1 MTDTLATRM
10 GGVLVPAT
18 TPFDPVTGEV
28 APVSMRENLRRWL
41 ADGADGIVLFGSTGE
56 GVLLDDDEKRRLTA
70 LAREVVPA
78 GVPLLGGAGAD
89 SLRATLRQC
98 HILAESGVDAVL
110 IHPPPYFGPYLSAEA
125 MRVYFEAVADGSP
138 VPVVLYHMPKF
149 THVTLEPALV
159 AELVRH
165 PNVVG
170 LKDSSGDLKRLAEYS
185 DACGER
191 CRLLVGNGTLMYTA
205 LELGC
210 AGGILAVALLAM
222 KDCAE
227 IVRHHRAGESQA
239 AGKVQERIAPVHRE
253 VVATWG
259 AVGVKAG
266 LDLLGLAGGP
276 PRPPLRP
283 LGAREQKQV
292 ARVMQGAHL
301 L

>member
-1 MTDTLATRM
+1 MSATLAERL

-28 APVSMRENLRRWL
+28 APVSLRENLRRWL
-41 ADGADGIVLFGSTGE
+41 DAGVDGIVLFGSTGE
-56 GVLLDDDEKRRLTA
+56 GVLLDEDEKTRLMA

-78 GVPLLGGAGAD
+78 GVPLLGGAGTD
-89 SLRATLRQC
+89 SSRATLRQC
-98 HILAESGVDAVL
+98 RQLAEAGADAVL
-110 IHPPPYFGPYLSAEA
+110 VHPPHYFGAYLGPEA
-125 MRVYFEAVADGSP
+125 LRLYFTEVADGSP
-138 VPVVLYHMPKF
+138 VPVVVYHMPKF

-185 DACGER
+185 EACGNG
-191 CRLLVGNGTLMYTA
+191 CRLLVGNGTLMFTA

-210 AGGILAVALLAM
+210 AGGILAVALLAPET
-222 KDCAE
+222 CVE
-227 IVRHHRAGESQA
+227 LVRLHRAGDSRGAGA
-239 AGKVQERIAPVHRE
+239 AQERITPVHRE
-253 VVATWG
+253 VVASFG

-266 LDLLGLAGGP
+266 MDLLGMAGGP
-276 PRPPLRP
+276 PRSPLRP
-283 LGAREQKQV
+283 LSERDGRHV
-292 ARVMQGAHL
+292 ARVMQEARL